1 MRLRIAFDHGGGAV
15 PLRCSLVSFDL
26 PNFIWCKVKSGG
38 TADAID
44 LFCISRADNCAGDC
58 RMSKCPGDSKFSGRF
73 AVTRA
78 DRAQA
83 LDQCQIFRESRFL
96 EI

>member
-1 MRLRIAFDHGGGAV
+1 MGPRIAFHHRGGTA
-15 PLRCSLVSFDL
+15 PLRCSPLSFDL
-26 PNFIWCKVKSGG
+26 PNFILSKAKSGG
-38 TADAID
+38 TDNAID

-83 LDQCQIFRESRFL
+83 LDQYQIF
-96 EI
+96 